1 MTEQPEQTLAS
12 SATAEPPESAAPP
25 PGPPPLL
32 RPTAASA
39 AAAVLR
45 GSTDRNEIPPDRPA
59 PAPEAPAPPAAPPA
73 PALVPDTPE
82 PAENPHT
89 APADGGSPYD
99 DPAFQK
105 EHADGTQEQ
114 VEGWL
119 RDWRIRVD
127 AIQAQTDLSRS
138 EAMQYLAL
146 LQMGAIRGMLQGFQ
160 SLWNS
165 ESFQAKRQTD
175 HELALMERQIAMQ
188 KLNITDDGQQG
199 KVLVPGWKI
208 Q

>member
-1 MTEQPEQTLAS
+1 MTENQMQTSPQPDGGPASTNLAP
-12 SATAEPPESAAPP
+12 APDIAPPESVA
-25 PGPPPLL
+25 
-32 RPTAASA
+32 
-39 AAAVLR
+39 
-45 GSTDRNEIPPDRPA
+45 
-59 PAPEAPAPPAAPPA
+59 
-73 PALVPDTPE
+73 
-82 PAENPHT
+82 NPHT

-105 EHADGTQEQ
+105 EHTEGTAQQ
-114 VEGWL
+114 IEGW
-119 RDWRIRVD
+119 RCDWKPRIDSIMR
-127 AIQAQTDLSRS
+127 ATDLSRS

-165 ESFQAKRQTD
+165 ESFQSKRQTD